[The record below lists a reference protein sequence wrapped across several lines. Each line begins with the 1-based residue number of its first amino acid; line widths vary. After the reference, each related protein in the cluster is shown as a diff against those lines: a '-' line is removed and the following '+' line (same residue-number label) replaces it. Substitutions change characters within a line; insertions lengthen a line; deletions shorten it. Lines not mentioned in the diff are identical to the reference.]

1 MKRMKKA
8 VITAMLAVCVLA
20 TASAQTGGYR
30 AASEAQRKEI
40 VAKITQTAASVRTM
54 KCDFTQVKQLSFM
67 NDKVTS
73 EGRMYYK
80 KANKIRWEYTRPY
93 AYVFSTDG
101 TTVHMTS
108 GKGGASNRVPVKSS
122 KLFSEISRVMVGG
135 VSGAGLV
142 DSPDFSSTFS
152 VGQSDWQITLTP
164 RKKEVRDLFA
174 SVRLYVGKS
183 DGRVRRVELEEK
195 SGDRTTIT
203 LKNVQANVNV
213 DDALFNR

>member
-1 MKRMKKA
+1 MKKA

-20 TASAQTGGYR
+20 TASAQTSGYH

-174 SVRLYVGKS
+174 SVRLYVGKA

-203 LKNVQANVNV
+203 LKNVQANVAV
-213 DDALFNR
+213 DDALFTR

>member
-135 VSGAGLV
+135 VSGAGGFARLLV
-142 DSPDFSSTFS
+142 H
-152 VGQSDWQITLTP
+152 LL
-164 RKKEVRDLFA
+164 RRAE
-174 SVRLYVGKS
+174 RLADHAHATQERGA
-183 DGRVRRVELEEK
+183 RPLRLRAALRRQVRRARAARGARGEE
-195 SGDRTTIT
+195 RRP
-203 LKNVQANVNV
+203 
-213 DDALFNR
+213 DDDHAQECAG

>member
-1 MKRMKKA
+1 M
-8 VITAMLAVCVLA
+8 
-20 TASAQTGGYR
+20 
-30 AASEAQRKEI
+30 
-40 VAKITQTAASVRTM
+40 AKITQTAASVRTM

-122 KLFSEISRVMVGG
+122 KLYSEISRVMVGG
-135 VSGAGLV
+135 AALRR
-142 DSPDFSSTFS
+142 
-152 VGQSDWQITLTP
+152 Q
-164 RKKEVRDLFA
+164 
-174 SVRLYVGKS
+174 
-183 DGRVRRVELEEK
+183 VRRARAARGARGEE
-195 SGDRTTIT
+195 RRP
-203 LKNVQANVNV
+203 
-213 DDALFNR
+213 DDDHAQECAG

>member
-1 MKRMKKA
+1 
-8 VITAMLAVCVLA
+8 MLAVYVLA

-80 KANKIRWEYTRPY
+80 KANKIRWEYTQPY

-108 GKGGASNRVPVKSS
+108 GKGGASNRVPVK
-122 KLFSEISRVMVGG
+122 
-135 VSGAGLV
+135 
-142 DSPDFSSTFS
+142 
-152 VGQSDWQITLTP
+152 
-164 RKKEVRDLFA
+164 
-174 SVRLYVGKS
+174 
-183 DGRVRRVELEEK
+183 
-195 SGDRTTIT
+195 
-203 LKNVQANVNV
+203 
-213 DDALFNR
+213 

>member
-1 MKRMKKA
+1 MMA
-8 VITAMLAVCVLA
+8 AILAVCVLA
-20 TASAQTGGYR
+20 TASAQTSGYR

-142 DSPDFSSTFS
+142 DSPDFAAAFS

-164 RKKEVRDLFA
+164 RKKQVRDLFA

-203 LKNVQANVNV
+203 LKNVQANVAV

>member
-1 MKRMKKA
+1 
-8 VITAMLAVCVLA
+8 
-20 TASAQTGGYR
+20 
-30 AASEAQRKEI
+30 
-40 VAKITQTAASVRTM
+40 
-54 KCDFTQVKQLSFM
+54 
-67 NDKVTS
+67 
-73 EGRMYYK
+73 MYYK
-80 KANKIRWEYTRPY
+80 KANKIRWEYTLPY

-203 LKNVQANVNV
+203 LKNVQANVAV
-213 DDALFNR
+213 DDALFTR

>member
-40 VAKITQTAASVRTM
+40 VAKITQTASSVRTM

-152 VGQSDWQITLTP
+152 V
-164 RKKEVRDLFA
+164 DLFA

-213 DDALFNR
+213 DDALFTR